1 MTKMDEKKRVR
12 FIDMVRGITI
22 LCVAIYHIIAPGM
35 FKTFFAGTIG
45 SLFFSFFFFSGY
57 FYSPGKRPMKE
68 SILSRGKALLIPF
81 FLYSLA
87 FWLIGSIILIIR
99 KTATIID
106 ALCCLRNFYAGSI
119 WNRTIQDLFGWDYH
133 SLGKN
138 YPYLA
143 DFWFLPALFLASI
156 VFIVIVE
163 KISKT
168 VLAQF
173 AAIAV
178 LLFITGILS
187 HFSISLPYN
196 LQIIPFWTALVLLG
210 HICRRLK
217 VFDRLSGMAAW
228 VLGVIAAAG
237 STAVAVYFGYGTKLF
252 RGTIEEPQV
261 LIMLLLFVNGFF
273 CIWGVSMVCK
283 QIEDKGVN
291 ISKIAFLGS
300 HSIYLYMYHVFVA
313 WVICCITGFSMR
325 YDPKTMTALT
335 FERSLLL
342 AIVSIIISI
351 LISVLAA
358 YIEKKKKQN
367 RF

>member
-1 MTKMDEKKRVR
+1 
-12 FIDMVRGITI
+12 
-22 LCVAIYHIIAPGM
+22 
-35 FKTFFAGTIG
+35 
-45 SLFFSFFFFSGY
+45 
-57 FYSPGKRPMKE
+57 MKE
-68 SILSRGKALLIPF
+68 SILSKGKALLIPF

-168 VLAQF
+168 VLSQF

-217 VFDRLSGMAAW
+217 VFDRVSGLVAW
-228 VLGVIAAAG
+228 ILGVIAAAG

>member
-1 MTKMDEKKRVR
+1 
-12 FIDMVRGITI
+12 
-22 LCVAIYHIIAPGM
+22 
-35 FKTFFAGTIG
+35 
-45 SLFFSFFFFSGY
+45 
-57 FYSPGKRPMKE
+57 
-68 SILSRGKALLIPF
+68 
-81 FLYSLA
+81 
-87 FWLIGSIILIIR
+87 
-99 KTATIID
+99 
-106 ALCCLRNFYAGSI
+106 
-119 WNRTIQDLFGWDYH
+119 
-133 SLGKN
+133 
-138 YPYLA
+138 
-143 DFWFLPALFLASI
+143 
-156 VFIVIVE
+156 
-163 KISKT
+163 
-168 VLAQF
+168 
-173 AAIAV
+173 
-178 LLFITGILS
+178 
-187 HFSISLPYN
+187 
-196 LQIIPFWTALVLLG
+196 
-210 HICRRLK
+210 
-217 VFDRLSGMAAW
+217 MAAW
-228 VLGVIAAAG
+228 ILGVIAAAG